1 MKKALLICMDHYPNG
16 DAGAVRTHVFAK
28 MMESINYEPT
38 IVGLGKT
45 TNFAFEKYE
54 NFSYISLRS
63 LDNDIY
69 SKIKNRL
76 FFHSRLKKYL
86 LDDQNK
92 WDAILF
98 SGVPKQT
105 INVLKKYSKK
115 KRIPLIYDAV
125 EWYSPEQF
133 SIGKLH
139 PAYIANNRLNTKYI
153 DKSIM
158 VVAISSYLEN
168 HYSKKKIKTIR
179 IPVVMDM
186 DKISCKKET
195 CSEKV
200 VFLYA
205 GSPGK
210 KDYLDIIIS
219 GFSQA
224 NLCVPYELKI
234 IGITKGQL
242 VSQSGANLLEVEKLG
257 EHLCCMGRVTRDEVL
272 KQLSCADFTVLMR
285 SEEQRYA
292 KAGFPTKFVESLA
305 TGTPVISNATSDLA
319 EYLEDGKNGFLV
331 SECSSQ
337 ALKEAIQKAIKISFD
352 ERKDMQMYA
361 QQSANEKFNFK
372 IHINLIKDLIENNK
386 NEIL

>member
-234 IGITKGQL
+234 IG
-242 VSQSGANLLEVEKLG
+242 S
-257 EHLCCMGRVTRDEVL
+257 
-272 KQLSCADFTVLMR
+272 
-285 SEEQRYA
+285 
-292 KAGFPTKFVESLA
+292 
-305 TGTPVISNATSDLA
+305 
-319 EYLEDGKNGFLV
+319 
-331 SECSSQ
+331 
-337 ALKEAIQKAIKISFD
+337 
-352 ERKDMQMYA
+352 
-361 QQSANEKFNFK
+361 
-372 IHINLIKDLIENNK
+372 
-386 NEIL
+386 